1 MSKLKQD
8 IEDSLIELV
17 DEGYKVDVKNN
28 ITRYPNGNEDIFSI
42 TIRTPFFSGEDI
54 NKIEDYLHQC
64 YDFMEMNNYNVFKV
78 TINRNGNHKVF
89 QNIFNYSQVFNVKR
103 IDKDKGKT
111 IEGDLKVNDWEELWD
126 SIDFCLFST
135 PDKMYNNIKLEF
147 KR

>member
-17 DEGYKVDVKNN
+17 DEQYTVDVKNN
-28 ITRYPNGNEDIFSI
+28 ITKYPLLATAIPNGEEDIFSI

-64 YDFMEMNNYNVFKV
+64 YDFMEMDNYNVFKV
-78 TINRNGNHKVF
+78 TI
-89 QNIFNYSQVFNVKR
+89 NYSQVFNVKR

-111 IEGDLKVNDWEELWD
+111 IEGELTVNDWEELWD

>member
-28 ITRYPNGNEDIFSI
+28 ITKYPNGEEDIFSI

-64 YDFMEMNNYNVFKV
+64 YDFMEMYSYKVFKV
-78 TINRNGNHKVF
+78 TIN
-89 QNIFNYSQVFNVKR
+89 YSQIFNVKR

-111 IEGDLKVNDWEELWD
+111 IEGDLKINDWEELWD

>member
-17 DEGYKVDVKNN
+17 DEQYTVDVKNN
-28 ITRYPNGNEDIFSI
+28 ITKYPNGEEDIFSI

-64 YDFMEMNNYNVFKV
+64 YDFMEMDNYNVFKV
-78 TINRNGNHKVF
+78 TI
-89 QNIFNYSQVFNVKR
+89 NYSQVFNVKR

>member
-28 ITRYPNGNEDIFSI
+28 ITRYPNGEEDIFSI

-54 NKIEDYLHQC
+54 NKIQDYLHQC
-64 YDFMEMNNYNVFKV
+64 YDFMEIYSYKVFKV
-78 TINRNGNHKVF
+78 TI
-89 QNIFNYSQVFNVKR
+89 NYSQVFNVKR

-111 IEGDLKVNDWEELWD
+111 IEGDLKINDWEELWD

-135 PDKMYNNIKLEF
+135 PDKMYNNIKLDF
-147 KR
+147 KKL

>member
-8 IEDSLIELV
+8 IEDSLVELV
-17 DEGYKVDVKNN
+17 DEGYTVDVKNN
-28 ITRYPNGNEDIFSI
+28 ITKYPNGEEDIFSI

-78 TINRNGNHKVF
+78 TIN
-89 QNIFNYSQVFNVKR
+89 YSQVFNVKR

-111 IEGDLKVNDWEELWD
+111 IEGELKVNDWEELWD

>member
-17 DEGYKVDVKNN
+17 DEQYTVDVKNN
-28 ITRYPNGNEDIFSI
+28 ITKYPNGEEDIFSI

-64 YDFMEMNNYNVFKV
+64 YDFMEMDNYNVFKV
-78 TINRNGNHKVF
+78 TI
-89 QNIFNYSQVFNVKR
+89 NYSQVFNVKR

-135 PDKMYNNIKLEF
+135 PDKMYNNIKLDF
-147 KR
+147 KKL

>member
-17 DEGYKVDVKNN
+17 DEQYTIDVKNN
-28 ITRYPNGNEDIFSI
+28 ITKYPNGEEDIFSI

-64 YDFMEMNNYNVFKV
+64 YDFMEMDNYNVFKV
-78 TINRNGNHKVF
+78 TI
-89 QNIFNYSQVFNVKR
+89 NYSQVFNVKR

-111 IEGDLKVNDWEELWD
+111 IEGELKVNDWEELWD

>member
-17 DEGYKVDVKNN
+17 DERYKVDVKNN
-28 ITRYPNGNEDIFSI
+28 ITKYPNGEEDIFSI

-64 YDFMEMNNYNVFKV
+64 YDFMEMDNYNVFKV
-78 TINRNGNHKVF
+78 TI
-89 QNIFNYSQVFNVKR
+89 NYSQVFNVKR

>member
-17 DEGYKVDVKNN
+17 DEQYTVDVKNN
-28 ITRYPNGNEDIFSI
+28 ITKYPNGKEDIFSI

-64 YDFMEMNNYNVFKV
+64 YDFMEMDNYKVFKV
-78 TINRNGNHKVF
+78 TI
-89 QNIFNYSQVFNVKR
+89 NYSQVFNVKR

-111 IEGDLKVNDWEELWD
+111 IEGDLKINDWEELWD

>member
-17 DEGYKVDVKNN
+17 DEQYTVDVKNN
-28 ITRYPNGNEDIFSI
+28 ITKYPNGEEDIFSI

-78 TINRNGNHKVF
+78 TIN
-89 QNIFNYSQVFNVKR
+89 YSQVFNVKR

-111 IEGDLKVNDWEELWD
+111 IEGELKVNDWEELWD

>member
-17 DEGYKVDVKNN
+17 DERYTVDVKNN
-28 ITRYPNGNEDIFSI
+28 ITKYPNGEEDIFSI

-64 YDFMEMNNYNVFKV
+64 YDFMEMDNYNVFKV
-78 TINRNGNHKVF
+78 TI
-89 QNIFNYSQVFNVKR
+89 NYSQVFNVKR

-126 SIDFCLFST
+126 SIGFCLFST

>member
-17 DEGYKVDVKNN
+17 DEQYTVDVKNN
-28 ITRYPNGNEDIFSI
+28 ITKYPNGEEDIFTI

-78 TINRNGNHKVF
+78 TIN
-89 QNIFNYSQVFNVKR
+89 YSQVFNVKR

-111 IEGDLKVNDWEELWD
+111 IEGELKVNDWEELWD

>member
-28 ITRYPNGNEDIFSI
+28 ITKYPYGSEDVYSI
-42 TIRTPFFSGEDI
+42 TIRTPLFSGEDI

-64 YDFMEMNNYNVFKV
+64 YDFMEMYSYKVFKV
-78 TINRNGNHKVF
+78 TI
-89 QNIFNYSQVFNVKR
+89 NYSQVFNVKK

-111 IEGDLKVNDWEELWD
+111 IEGELKINDWEELWD

-147 KR
+147 KNDSKKV

>member
-1 MSKLKQD
+1 MSKLKQN

-28 ITRYPNGNEDIFSI
+28 ITRYPNVNEDIFSI

-64 YDFMEMNNYNVFKV
+64 YDFTEMYNYKVFKV
-78 TINRNGNHKVF
+78 AI
-89 QNIFNYSQVFNVKR
+89 NYSQIFNVKR

-111 IEGDLKVNDWEELWD
+111 IEGDLKINDWEELWD

-147 KR
+147 KKL

>member
-8 IEDSLIELV
+8 IEDSLVELV
-17 DEGYKVDVKNN
+17 DEGYTVDVKNN
-28 ITRYPNGNEDIFSI
+28 ITKYPNGEEDIFSI

-78 TINRNGNHKVF
+78 TIS
-89 QNIFNYSQVFNVKR
+89 YSQVNVKR

-111 IEGDLKVNDWEELWD
+111 IEGELKVNDWEELWD

>member
-17 DEGYKVDVKNN
+17 DERYTVDVKNN
-28 ITRYPNGNEDIFSI
+28 ITKYPNGEEDIFSI

-64 YDFMEMNNYNVFKV
+64 YDFMEMDNYNVFKV
-78 TINRNGNHKVF
+78 TI
-89 QNIFNYSQVFNVKR
+89 NYSQVFNVKR

>member
-28 ITRYPNGNEDIFSI
+28 ITRYPNGSEDIFSI

-64 YDFMEMNNYNVFKV
+64 YDFMEMDNYSVFKV
-78 TINRNGNHKVF
+78 TI
-89 QNIFNYSQVFNVKR
+89 NYSQVFNVKG

-111 IEGDLKVNDWEELWD
+111 IEGDLKVKDWEELWD

-135 PDKMYNNIKLEF
+135 PDKMYNNIKLDF
-147 KR
+147 KK

>member
-17 DEGYKVDVKNN
+17 DEQYTIDVKNN
-28 ITRYPNGNEDIFSI
+28 ITKYPNGEEDIFSI

-64 YDFMEMNNYNVFKV
+64 YDFMEMDNYNVFKV
-78 TINRNGNHKVF
+78 TI
-89 QNIFNYSQVFNVKR
+89 NYSQVFNVKR

>member
-64 YDFMEMNNYNVFKV
+64 YDFMEMYSYKVFKV
-78 TINRNGNHKVF
+78 TI
-89 QNIFNYSQVFNVKR
+89 NYSQVFNVKR

-111 IEGDLKVNDWEELWD
+111 IEGDLKINDWEELWD

-135 PDKMYNNIKLEF
+135 PDKMYNNIKLDF
-147 KR
+147 KKL

>member
-1 MSKLKQD
+1 MSKLKQN

-28 ITRYPNGNEDIFSI
+28 ITRYPNVNEDIFSI

-64 YDFMEMNNYNVFKV
+64 YDFTEMYNYKVFKV
-78 TINRNGNHKVF
+78 AI
-89 QNIFNYSQVFNVKR
+89 NYSQIFNVKR

-111 IEGDLKVNDWEELWD
+111 IEGDLKINDWEELWD

-135 PDKMYNNIKLEF
+135 PDKMYNNIKLDF
-147 KR
+147 KKL

>member
-8 IEDSLIELV
+8 IEDSLVELV

-28 ITRYPNGNEDIFSI
+28 ITKYPNGEEDIFSI

-78 TINRNGNHKVF
+78 TIN
-89 QNIFNYSQVFNVKR
+89 YSQVFNVKG

-135 PDKMYNNIKLEF
+135 PDKMYNNLKLDF
-147 KR
+147 KKL

>member
-8 IEDSLIELV
+8 IEDSLVELV

-28 ITRYPNGNEDIFSI
+28 ITKYPNGEEDIFSI

-78 TINRNGNHKVF
+78 TIN
-89 QNIFNYSQVFNVKR
+89 YSQVFNVKG

-135 PDKMYNNIKLEF
+135 PDKMYNNIKLDF
-147 KR
+147 KKL

>member
-17 DEGYKVDVKNN
+17 DEQYTVDVKNN
-28 ITRYPNGNEDIFSI
+28 ITKYPNGEEDIFSI

-64 YDFMEMNNYNVFKV
+64 YDFMEMHNYNVFKV
-78 TINRNGNHKVF
+78 TI
-89 QNIFNYSQVFNVKR
+89 NYSQVFNVKR

-111 IEGDLKVNDWEELWD
+111 IEGELKVNDWEELWD

>member
-17 DEGYKVDVKNN
+17 DERYTVDVKNN
-28 ITRYPNGNEDIFSI
+28 ITKYPNGEEDIFSI

-64 YDFMEMNNYNVFKV
+64 YDFMEMDNYNVFKV
-78 TINRNGNHKVF
+78 TI
-89 QNIFNYSQVFNVKR
+89 NYSQVFNVKR

-135 PDKMYNNIKLEF
+135 PDKMYNNIKLQF

>member
-28 ITRYPNGNEDIFSI
+28 ITKYPYGSEDVYSI
-42 TIRTPFFSGEDI
+42 TIRTPLFSGEDI

-64 YDFMEMNNYNVFKV
+64 YDFMEMYSYKVFKV
-78 TINRNGNHKVF
+78 TI
-89 QNIFNYSQVFNVKR
+89 NYSQVFNVKK

-111 IEGDLKVNDWEELWD
+111 IEGELKINDWEELWD

-147 KR
+147 KK

>member
-17 DEGYKVDVKNN
+17 DERYTVDVKNN
-28 ITRYPNGNEDIFSI
+28 ITKYPNGEEDIFSI

-89 QNIFNYSQVFNVKR
+89 QNIFTHFRFRLHFFLTVVTRRNDGKEKHQDDLMFYSFHREIKEGNHDITR
-103 IDKDKGKT
+103 KT
-111 IEGDLKVNDWEELWD
+111 
-126 SIDFCLFST
+126 S
-135 PDKMYNNIKLEF
+135 
-147 KR
+147 

>member
-17 DEGYKVDVKNN
+17 DERYTVDVKNN
-28 ITRYPNGNEDIFSI
+28 ITKYPNGEEDIFSI

-64 YDFMEMNNYNVFKV
+64 YDFMEMDNYNVFKV
-78 TINRNGNHKVF
+78 TI
-89 QNIFNYSQVFNVKR
+89 NYSQVFNVKR

-135 PDKMYNNIKLEF
+135 PDKMYNNIKLDF
-147 KR
+147 KKL

>member
-1 MSKLKQD
+1 MSKLKKD

-28 ITRYPNGNEDIFSI
+28 ITRYPNGEEDIFSI

-64 YDFMEMNNYNVFKV
+64 YDFMEMYSYKVFKV
-78 TINRNGNHKVF
+78 TI
-89 QNIFNYSQVFNVKR
+89 NYSQVFNVKR
-103 IDKDKGKT
+103 IDKDKGKK
-111 IEGDLKVNDWEELWD
+111 IEGDLKISDWEELWD

-135 PDKMYNNIKLEF
+135 PDKMYNNIKLDF
-147 KR
+147 KK

>member
-17 DEGYKVDVKNN
+17 DEQYTVDVKNN
-28 ITRYPNGNEDIFSI
+28 ITKYPNGEEDIFSI

-64 YDFMEMNNYNVFKV
+64 YDFMEMDNYNVFKV
-78 TINRNGNHKVF
+78 TI
-89 QNIFNYSQVFNVKR
+89 NYSQVFNVKR

-111 IEGDLKVNDWEELWD
+111 IEGELKVNDWEELWD

>member
-28 ITRYPNGNEDIFSI
+28 ITKYPNGEEDIFSI

-64 YDFMEMNNYNVFKV
+64 YDFMEMDNYNVFKV
-78 TINRNGNHKVF
+78 TI
-89 QNIFNYSQVFNVKR
+89 NYSQVFNVKR